1 MTKNEKREH
10 GDVLYQA
17 ILTLKDLDECKKF
30 FSDLCTVAELRAMEQ
45 RFEVAMLLS
54 EGMIYNDI
62 LERTG
67 ASSATISR
75 VTAPCSTARTAIRLS
90 CPGSRR
96 CRAKMAYEYLAQCYD
111 QFTEDVD
118 YERWAD
124 YVERHFARSR
134 LPIHTVL
141 DLACGTGSLTR
152 LLALRGYEMI
162 GADLSE
168 EMLAQAAE
176 KCRGVGDPE
185 PIFLHQAMEE
195 LDLYGTIDACV
206 CCLDSVNYVTRSGKL
221 ARAFQRVHTFLM
233 PGGLF
238 LFDINTPDKLRGLD
252 GQMFLDETEDAYWR
266 LAGGVCS
273 PPPDLH
279 LRHGYLPA
287 DGRRSVAALGGS
299 PRRICLRAGGAGADA
314 PPGRLPADQAIWRT
328 AHARPPGR

>member
-1 MTKNEKREH
+1 
-10 GDVLYQA
+10 
-17 ILTLKDLDECKKF
+17 
-30 FSDLCTVAELRAMEQ
+30 
-45 RFEVAMLLS
+45 
-54 EGMIYNDI
+54 
-62 LERTG
+62 
-67 ASSATISR
+67 
-75 VTAPCSTARTAIRLS
+75 
-90 CPGSRR
+90 
-96 CRAKMAYEYLAQCYD
+96 MAYEYLAQCYD

-162 GADLSE
+162 GADISE

-176 KCRGVGDPE
+176 KCRGAGDPE

-252 GQMFLDETEDAYWR
+252 GQMFLDETEDAYCVWR
-266 LAGGVCS
+266 AE
-273 PPPDLH
+273 
-279 LRHGYLPA
+279 YA
-287 DGRRSVAALGGS
+287 
-299 PRRICLRAGGAGADA
+299 PRRRMCTYGMDIFQRTEDDLWQRWEEVHEEFAYEPEELEQMLRQAGFRQIKQFGELRMRAPRAGE
-314 PPGRLPADQAIWRT
+314 GRIFFA
-328 AHARPPGR
+328 ARKDT